1 MIRVGLL
8 FGGASSEHDVSCAS
22 ALGVASALDRSA
34 YEVVLIG
41 ADRSGRWHRVG
52 SIEELRHPATEG
64 TRLPDLE
71 DVDVV
76 FPVMHGLN
84 GEDGTVQGLLELA
97 GLPYVG
103 CGVLASALAM
113 DKARTAI
120 VLEAAG
126 VRTVAGVAITARDDA
141 HAATAHLAWPRFVKP
156 NRAGSSIGVTR
167 VAHSGELD
175 AAVAQALA
183 HDDTVLVQPAMT
195 GDEIDVGVLQLPG
208 GTPTTGALLR
218 VRPAADAAFFDFEA
232 KYTAGGAAFEVPA
245 RVPSAIEAQLRRLAV
260 RAFAALGCE
269 GLARVDFFVTAE
281 GDVCV
286 NEVNTMPGMSALSQ
300 FPTMFRA
307 AGTDLP
313 AVLDILIARAL
324 VALEPAGRR

>member
-1 MIRVGLL
+1 MIRVAVL
-8 FGGASSEHDVSCAS
+8 FGGTSSEHEISCAS
-22 ALGVASALDRSA
+22 ALGVASALDREA

-41 ADRSGRWHRVG
+41 ADRTGRWHRVRT
-52 SIEELRHPATEG
+52 IEELRHPSAEG
-64 TRLPDLE
+64 TRLPELADI
-71 DVDVV
+71 DVV
-76 FPVMHGLN
+76 FPVLHGLN

-97 GLPYVG
+97 GVPYVG

-126 VRTVAGVAITARDDA
+126 VRTVPGVALTARDDA
-141 HAATAHLAWPRFVKP
+141 HQATAHLPYPRFVKP
-156 NRAGSSIGVTR
+156 NRAGSSIGVR
-167 VAHSGELD
+167 KVESPRELAEAVAH
-175 AAVAQALA
+175 ALA
-183 HDDTVLVQPAMT
+183 HDDTILVQPAMA

-218 VRPAADAAFFDFEA
+218 VRPAADAAFFDFDA
-232 KYTAGGAAFEVPA
+232 KYTQGGAAFEVPA
-245 RVPSAIEAQLRRLAV
+245 RVPAAVEATLRRLAV
-260 RAFAALGCE
+260 RAFAALGCD
-269 GLARVDFFVTAE
+269 GLARVDFFVTHD

-286 NEVNTMPGMSALSQ
+286 NEVNTMPGMSTLSQ

-313 AVLDILIARAL
+313 TVLDILISRAL
-324 VALEPAGRR
+324 VAREPVGAR